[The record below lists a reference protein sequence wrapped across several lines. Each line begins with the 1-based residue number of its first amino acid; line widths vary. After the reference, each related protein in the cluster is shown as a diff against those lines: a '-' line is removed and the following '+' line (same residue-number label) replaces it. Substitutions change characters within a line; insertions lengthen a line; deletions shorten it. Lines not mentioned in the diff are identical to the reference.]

1 MSGFDPN
8 LMSALSS
15 RSCNKNVCD
24 VDDNSQQPSERLAMI
39 GCTAEVGLFTGEL
52 SSQAQTCSQLWEH
65 KE

>member
-8 LMSALSS
+8 LMSIFSS
-15 RSCNKNVCD
+15 RTCNKNVRD
-24 VDDNSQQPSERLAMI
+24 VDDNRQQLAETLVMI
-39 GCTAEVGLFTGEL
+39 GYRAEVCLFTGEL